1 MLPREITILF
11 VTITAANYSRCPN
24 CAHSNEMEKKI
35 VCNVWTTKKLRL
47 KVVRPPPP
55 PIVINT
61 I

>member
-24 CAHSNEMEKKI
+24 CAHSNENGEENC
-35 VCNVWTTKKLRL
+35 VQCLDNKKLRL

-55 PIVINT
+55 IIINT